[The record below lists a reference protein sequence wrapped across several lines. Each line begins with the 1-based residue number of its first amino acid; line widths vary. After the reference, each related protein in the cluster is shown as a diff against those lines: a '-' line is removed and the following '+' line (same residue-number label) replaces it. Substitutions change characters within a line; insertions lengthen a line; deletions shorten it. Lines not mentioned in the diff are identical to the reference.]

1 MNENFRD
8 AAFGFI
14 FGAISLGLG
23 IFLTLVGAI
32 LCGNGV
38 AALYRLLK
46 Q

>member
-1 MNENFRD
+1 MGDNFRD
-8 AAFGFI
+8 AVFGFV
-14 FGAISLGLG
+14 FGSVSFGLGL
-23 IFLTLVGAI
+23 FLTLVGAI